1 MYVVFF
7 LLSFISHLRTL
18 LCVCVCVC
26 VFFLFCFVFFFF
38 FLSIHGLFWSQLLR
52 AGAVLGPEDTEISC
66 IIRSC

>member
-1 MYVVFF
+1 MLCSFYC
-7 LLSFISHLRTL
+7 LLFPI
-18 LCVCVCVC
+18 CVHYFVCVC
-26 VFFLFCFVFFFF
+26 VFFFFF